1 MNETHKFH
9 HAVTGGNYF
18 PLEFVA
24 SDDVVKSIKADPR
37 FEGEEWKLDV
47 SGGLK
52 ELMKRFR
59 RLNKMRSFAGI
70 APAVLVL
77 PLSACGNDGEE
88 SLPEVAGRAIDGY
101 LGGSKVFLSDNP
113 GVFVFTSSEAGQ
125 QGIFSGLFGTGSIVV
140 QGGID
145 TSTGKEFKGELR
157 APEGAT
163 VVTPLTTIVEAVVRT
178 AIESGGAPVSIEE
191 ASAKIAKGLG
201 LSADSDL
208 LKVDFIAED
217 SGGTAK
223 AAAQVASVLSLV
235 TAAGGAGAATAAIE
249 KVAQK
254 ISIAADSGVKSTIL
268 TNTAQLKEVLTEVA
282 AEGKFVASNNSVD
295 VLSVVNNIA
304 EVVQVVNAK
313 IAVATSV
320 KDILATQSAVQDQF
334 VTSFSTGV
342 IIDVAVIDA
351 IVEEAVAEIEA
362 YFEELAELGID
373 TGIDVNEELVL
384 SDVDLEIVEETIE
397 EIVEEVGGGGGGGT
411 PGDTEIGPQDSDVP
425 DDGKILNFNTG
436 DVYDD
441 LQLAIDEATEDDI
454 LLLGSG
460 RFNVDVK
467 IDKSLSIYGAN
478 FDQAINANADGS
490 AKDGFVDANG
500 DADASGILFDTQDGL
515 RANNESWIDGSI
527 TVMADD
533 VTLNGLRLHSY
544 EGALQFRDDDIDN
557 FTLKH
562 SYVTGFEAQGAL
574 AYADDF
580 DDDSTNNDGSTG
592 WLISGNLIGG
602 VAGGVGGS
610 MYLDGLADSEISE
623 NIFWRPG
630 AAHLYADNLDNVEF
644 NGNFF
649 YHGLHAGG
657 ANFDSML
664 SELRT
669 MDNNYGY
676 VGFNGGKEGYGYGFG
691 YGGADGYGM
700 APAGYGGYAGG
711 YGLAG
716 YGGYGY
722 GYGGYGGGYGG
733 EWEGFYGRNYW
744 IELKSSQNDITFDGN
759 VGQYN
764 SGGIQF
770 WDEGDAN
777 NVFTNIQITDNLF
790 MDFINAD
797 PGGNLVD
804 AGTRHKSGLVSGIVW
819 ETSGDSASANLVI
832 SGNKILSSIEEIYNY
847 DPNKPSDLVS
857 LIDIKG
863 GLTNL
868 FIEGNELLWDGTLR
882 PSADTSNVNPV
893 ITQGIHLAGELNNF
907 VFLVG
912 NSFDTDT
919 TSANYGSVALAL
931 NAVDYSSSGFGELD
945 SANFNSTVDLAWA
958 DWLAKNTMPTAD
970 KVSLFGGDG
979 TPKNGFYVITGDG
992 SYGNYEY
999 KLSEWLADVQDG
1011 SLDAGDYPSYLIFDD
1026 QTADFLGTTLV
1037 QIGLLVDDVKPT
1049 PSNLVIATD
1058 ANSDRIV
1065 SDTTP
1070 TLTFRTSEQIDT
1082 TKAQLVELGT
1092 VGTSATNFAVVAAT
1106 NGAAENLT
1114 VTFSGMQ
1121 GSQYEYTAELS
1132 NATLTDGVWG
1142 LRLVDAS
1149 GNIYDSVATDSN
1161 YNWPVLSANTIQ
1173 IDTTADNGD
1182 DLVIEFGGN
1191 GSGGTVNGSSAT
1203 NLVVITGVDDDAMSV
1218 VVSAVDSNGAV
1229 IEATKK
1235 TYLRDTSNGNLYL
1248 STDGSKAAVD
1258 LSALN
1263 IDVLNNKGAATG
1275 PYSAKVVV
1283 TDLAGNVATAGSD
1296 KSADGG
1302 NALSLVLSGEGSDDT
1317 YAFFETQSVTVNL
1330 DGIDGDVN
1338 KITTYGI
1345 DGKTFLGALKTFAD
1359 STVAQYQSTAI
1370 DELAEIKA
1378 ALADWQL
1385 VGEASSGVL
1394 KFQNVSDNS
1403 VYATFDLATTGVVSS
1418 VDTSISH
1425 VSEADSVTIDLSSF
1439 ATDGD
1444 VPIKV
1449 FAKAEDDTGNIAY
1462 VADDISAV
1470 ADIISVS
1477 NIAATIAETAA
1488 GGAAVGTY
1496 ALPNGV
1502 NSVSLSD
1509 DAGGRFEINSS
1520 TGAITVANPFLLDYE
1535 SDSSHTI
1542 TILTNTGV
1550 TQNVKIGV
1558 SDVAA
1563 ESFTIT
1569 KVSKSGA
1576 DVTFGVY
1583 IHSDA
1588 DLGQNINAL
1597 GVALTYNSSEM
1608 TYKSSETIFVKN
1620 GVSVLA
1626 VPNAV
1631 NNNDGTHTLTVTDTS
1646 LSARDYDLS
1655 TNPLLTFVMT
1665 LADAN
1670 DTEVGFRT
1678 DTANCSIGFE
1688 TAGNTALD
1696 DLLTASIDI

>member
-1 MNETHKFH
+1 MSKTFSFY
-9 HAVTGGNYF
+9 HAITNGIVNANGYVVSDNTYAE
-18 PLEFVA
+18 LQTDKRFVG
-24 SDDVVKSIKADPR
+24 SKWDVDR
-37 FEGEEWKLDV
+37 
-47 SGGLK
+47 SGGVEKLLK
-52 ELMKRFR
+52 KFR
-59 RLNKMRSFAGI
+59 MLNTMRAAKGLL
-70 APAVLVL
+70 PAVMVI
-77 PLSACGNDGEE
+77 PLSACGGGGE
-88 SLPEVAGRAIDGY
+88 SAPEVSGRAIDGY
-101 LGGSKVFLSDNP
+101 LGGSKVFLDGNP
-113 GVFVFTSSEAGQ
+113 DVFVLTSSEAGQ
-125 QGIFSGLFGTGSIVV
+125 QGIFTGLFGTGAIVV

-145 TSTGKEFKGELR
+145 TSTGKAFTGELR
-157 APEGAT
+157 APEGAK

-178 AIESGGAPVSIEE
+178 AIEKGEAPVSAEE
-191 ASAKIAKGLG
+191 ASAKIAAGLG

-208 LKVDFIAED
+208 LNVDFIAED

-235 TAAGGAGAATAAIE
+235 TAAGGAGAAAAAIE
-249 KVAQK
+249 KVAEK
-254 ISIAADSGVKSTIL
+254 ITVAAETGVKSTVL
-268 TNTAQLKEVLTEVA
+268 TNTAQLTEVLTEVA
-282 AEGKFVASNNSVD
+282 NEGDFVAANESVD
-295 VLSVVNNIA
+295 IFAMVTNIA

-313 IAVATSV
+313 IEVATSV
-320 KDILATQSAVQDQF
+320 KDILATQSAVQEDF
-334 VTSFSTGV
+334 VETFSTGV
-342 IIDVAVIDA
+342 IIEIAAIDA
-351 IVEEAVAEIEA
+351 IVEEAVAEVEA

-373 TGIDVNEELVL
+373 TGIDVEAELVL
-384 SDVDLEIVEETIE
+384 TDVDLDIIEEVIE
-397 EIVEEVGGGGGGGT
+397 EIEEIIGGGT
-411 PGDTEIGPQDSDVP
+411 PGDVDLGVQASDIP
-425 DDGKILNFNTG
+425 DDGQILNFNTG
-436 DVYDD
+436 DIYTDF
-441 LQLAIDEATEDDI
+441 QLAIDEATADDI
-454 LLLGSG
+454 LVLGSG
-460 RFNVDVK
+460 RFNADVK

-478 FDQAINANADGS
+478 FDEAINTNDS
-490 AKDGFVDANG
+490 FVDING

-574 AYADDF
+574 AYSDDY

-592 WLISGNLIGG
+592 WVISDNLIGG

-610 MYLDGLADSEISE
+610 MYLDGLADSEISG

-630 AAHLYADNLDNVEF
+630 AAHVYADNLNNVEF
-644 NGNFF
+644 KGNFF

-676 VGFNGGKEGYGYGFG
+676 VGFNGGQDGYGYGFG
-691 YGGADGYGM
+691 YGNGADGYGM

-733 EWEGFYGRNYW
+733 EWDGFFGRNYW
-744 IELKSSQNDITFDGN
+744 IELKGSQEDVIFDGN
-759 VGQYN
+759 VGQFN

-770 WDEGDAN
+770 WDEGNVN
-777 NVFTNIQITDNLF
+777 NVFTNIEITDNLF

-819 ETSGDSASANLVI
+819 ETHGDSTSSNLYI
-832 SGNKILSSIEEIYNY
+832 SENIIRGSIDEIYNY

-868 FIEGNELLWDGTLR
+868 MIDSNDLSWAGDLLASNE
-882 PSADTSNVNPV
+882 TSNKSPV
-893 ITQGIHLAGELNNF
+893 ITQGIHLAGEIQDF
-907 VFLVG
+907 IFLLD
-912 NSFDTDT
+912 NTFDTDV
-919 TSANYGSVALAL
+919 SSSNYGSVALAI
-931 NAVDYSSSGFGELD
+931 NAVDYDSVGFGELD
-945 SANFNSTVDLAWA
+945 SANFNSSVDLAWA
-958 DWLAKNTMPTAD
+958 EWITQNNAETTAAERI
-970 KVSLFGGDG
+970 SLFGGDG
-979 TPKNGFYVITGDG
+979 TAKNGFYVITGNG
-992 SYGNYEY
+992 SYGDYAY
-999 KLSEWLADVQDG
+999 KLSEWTAAVGDS
-1011 SLDAGDYPSYLIFDD
+1011 SLDSGDFISYLVFDD
-1026 QTADFLGTTLV
+1026 QTPDFDSAVLKQL
-1037 QIGLLVDDVKPT
+1037 GLLVDDVKPT
-1049 PSNLVIATD
+1049 ASSMTLSSD
-1058 ANSDRIV
+1058 ANSDRIINDATAV
-1065 SDTTP
+1065 Q
-1070 TLTFRTSEQIDT
+1070 TLTFKTDEAIDT

-1092 VGTSATNFAVVAAT
+1092 VGTGATNFAIVAAT
-1106 NGAAENLT
+1106 NGAAEDIT
-1114 VTFSGMQ
+1114 VSLSGMD
-1121 GSQYEYTAELS
+1121 GSKFVYEADITVADF
-1132 NATLTDGVWG
+1132 TDGVWG
-1142 LRLVDAS
+1142 LRLVDPT
-1149 GNIYDSVATDSN
+1149 GNIYDAVATDSN
-1161 YNWPVLSANTIQ
+1161 YDWPILSANTIQ
-1173 IDTTADNGD
+1173 IDTTADNGS

-1191 GSGGTVNGSSAT
+1191 GSGGTVDGSSAT
-1203 NLVVITGVDDDAMSV
+1203 NAVDITGVDDDAMSV

-1229 IEATKK
+1229 IAATTS

-1248 STDGSKAAVD
+1248 STDGTKAAVD

-1263 IDVLNNKGAATG
+1263 IDVLNNKGSATG

-1283 TDLAGNVATAGSD
+1283 TDLAGNTATAGSD

-1317 YAFFETQSVTVNL
+1317 YAFFETQSVTVAL

-1345 DGKTFLGALKTFAD
+1345 DGATFLGALKTFAD
-1359 STVAQYQSTAI
+1359 SSVAQYQSTAI
-1370 DELAEIKA
+1370 DDLTEIKA

-1385 VGEASSGVL
+1385 AGEASTGVL
-1394 KFQNVSDNS
+1394 KFQNVTDNT
-1403 VYATFDLATTGVVSS
+1403 VYATFDLATTGIVSS
-1418 VDTSISH
+1418 VDTTISH
-1425 VSEADSVTIDLSSF
+1425 STEADNVSIDLSSF
-1439 ATDGD
+1439 ATAAD

-1462 VADDISAV
+1462 VADDISNT

-1488 GGAAVGTY
+1488 DGASVGTY
-1496 ALPNGV
+1496 TLPNGV
-1502 NSVSLSD
+1502 SSVSLSD

-1520 TGAITVANPFLLDYE
+1520 TGAISVADPFLLDYE
-1535 SDSSHTI
+1535 SDTSHTI
-1542 TILTNTGV
+1542 TILTDTGDS
-1550 TQNVKIGV
+1550 QNVIIGV

-1563 ESFTIT
+1563 ESFTIS

-1588 DLGQNINAL
+1588 DIGQNINAL

-1608 TYKSSETIFVKN
+1608 TYKSSETVFVKN

-1631 NNNDGTHTLTVTDTS
+1631 DNNDGTHTLTVTDTS
-1646 LSARDYDLS
+1646 LSARDYDLA
-1655 TNPLLTFVMT
+1655 TTPLLTFVMT

-1696 DLLTASIDI
+1696 DLLTASIDV